1 MVKNKRVAFIA
12 IMAASSILAAACTN
26 NPNDKDSERDTT
38 QVVLSEQGAYPIVK
52 EKITLK
58 VMVGARD
65 FVENYETNEFT
76 KWYEELTNVHINWE
90 VVPSKSIPE
99 KLNLMLASGDYPDV
113 VLNMAVS
120 NEQQMVYGKEG
131 VFIPLNGLIEKYA
144 PNVMQR
150 LAELDG
156 MKEVLTAPDGNI
168 YSLPQIEQ
176 CYHCTMS
183 QKLWIY
189 KPWLDK
195 LKLDMPTTTEGYYQV
210 LKAFKEMDPNGNGL
224 QDEIALAGSPKGWN
238 TRVDDVLMNAFIP
251 NNTLTSTKHMFLQDG
266 KVKVAFDKPE
276 WKQGLEY
283 LNKLHKQGLLATESF
298 TQDGTQLQQM
308 GEQAGAHILGSAPGG
323 SPGAMSKMFGA
334 SGKWM
339 EFVPVPPLKGPQG
352 VQVAAY
358 NPYGGSMFGKFL
370 ITKNAKH
377 PEVAI
382 RWVDGFYG
390 KWDDPSEIMM
400 RSLYGVPGRDWIKAE
415 GGMIG
420 INGQAAKY
428 KVLVPSETTNQN
440 VHWSQTAPTV
450 RTSDFRLSEAVDP
463 ATIKQNPEVILFKA
477 TKLYEPYQMKAN
489 TILPPLF
496 MTREQSEELA
506 GLQKT
511 ILEYVDQM
519 VARFVTGDADLN
531 KEWSQYLDTLNGM
544 NLKRYIEIYQEAY
557 DKR

>member
-1 MVKNKRVAFIA
+1 MVNNKKMAVIA
-12 IMAASSILAAACTN
+12 MMAASSMLLAACTEN
-26 NPNDKDSERDTT
+26 SNDQASELEST
-38 QVVLSEQGAYPIVK
+38 QVILSEQGVYPLVQ
-52 EKITLK
+52 EKVTLK

-65 FVENYETNEFT
+65 FVENYETNQFT
-76 KWYEELTNVHINWE
+76 KWYEELTNVHIDWE

-120 NEQQMVYGKEG
+120 NEQQMVYGKDG
-131 VFIPLNGLIEKYA
+131 VFLPLNGLIEKHA
-144 PNVMQR
+144 PNVQQR
-150 LAELDG
+150 LAELAG
-156 MKEVLTAPDGNI
+156 MKEVLTAPNGSI
-168 YSLPQIEQ
+168 YALPQIEQ
-176 CYHCTMS
+176 CYHCTLS

-195 LKLDMPTTTEGYYQV
+195 LKLDMPTTTEAYYEV
-210 LKAFKEMDPNGNGL
+210 LKAFKEQDPNGNGL
-224 QDEIALAGSPKGWN
+224 QDEIPLAGSPKGWN
-238 TRVDDVLMNAFIP
+238 TRVNDVLMNAFIP
-251 NNTLTSTKHMFLQDG
+251 NNTLTSTKHMFLNGG
-266 KVKVAFDKPE
+266 KVEVAFDKPE

-283 LNKLHKQGLLATESF
+283 LHRMHKEGLLATESF
-298 TQDGTQLQQM
+298 TQDGMQLQQM
-308 GEQAGAHILGSAPGG
+308 GEQVGAHLLGSAPGG
-323 SPGAMSKMFGA
+323 ATGAMSKMFGA

-339 EFVPVPPLKGPQG
+339 EFAPVPPLKGPRG
-352 VQVAAY
+352 VQLAAY

-370 ITKNAKH
+370 ITKNAKY
-377 PEVAI
+377 PEVAM

-390 KWDDPSEIMM
+390 KWDDPTEIMM
-400 RSLYGVPGRDWIKAE
+400 RSLYGVPGRDWVKAE
-415 GGMIG
+415 EGMIG
-420 INGQAAKY
+420 IHGQAAKY

-450 RTSDFRLSEAVDP
+450 RSSDFRLSEAIDL
-463 ATIKQNPEVILFKA
+463 ATADQNPEVRLYKA
-477 TKLYEPYQMKAN
+477 TKLYEPHQMKVN

-496 MTREQSEELA
+496 LTREQSEELA

-531 KEWSQYLDTLNGM
+531 TEWTPYLDTLKGM
-544 NLKRYIEIYQEAY
+544 KLKRYVEIYQEAY